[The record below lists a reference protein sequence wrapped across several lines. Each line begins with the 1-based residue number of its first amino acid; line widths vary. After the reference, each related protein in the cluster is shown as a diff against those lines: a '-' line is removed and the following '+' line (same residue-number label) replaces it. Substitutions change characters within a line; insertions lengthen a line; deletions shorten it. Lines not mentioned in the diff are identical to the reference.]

1 MNKNE
6 TTFNVN
12 GTLCTLVVSEDFDG
26 DCTKL
31 FHDLVS
37 VETGKVVATLDWSPY
52 STPSDEEV
60 QQIIDLADTRFGFS
74 LPEGLRWSNSHPMS
88 RMNFCS
94 DVLAMFLAGEEH
106 PKGGKLELVFRMP
119 PAPIEIAPII

>member
-1 MNKNE
+1 MKDKC

-12 GTLCTLVVSEDFDG
+12 GTLCTLVISEDRED

-31 FHDLVS
+31 WHDLTS

-52 STPSDEEV
+52 SIPSDEEV
-60 QQIIDLADTRFGFS
+60 QQLISLGEVILGQFY
-74 LPEGLRWSNSHPMS
+74 LPEGLRWENSHPMS

-94 DVLAMFLAGEEH
+94 DILAMHLSGESH
-106 PKGGKLELVFRMP
+106 PQGGKLELVFRVR
-119 PAPIEIAPII
+119 PALAA

>member
-1 MNKNE
+1 MKDKEN

-12 GTLCTLVVSEDFDG
+12 GTPCFLSISQDDDG
-26 DCTKL
+26 DCIKL
-31 FHDLVS
+31 WHDLVS

-52 STPSDEEV
+52 SIPSDEEV
-60 QQIIDLADTRFGFS
+60 QQIIDLADTRFGFT

-106 PKGGKLELVFRMP
+106 PQGGKLELVFRVR
-119 PAPIEIAPII
+119 PAVAA

>member
-12 GTLCTLVVSEDFDG
+12 GTLCTLVISEDNDG
-26 DCTKL
+26 DCIKL
-31 FHDLVS
+31 WHDLVS

-52 STPSDEEV
+52 SIPSDEEV
-60 QQIIDLADTRFGFS
+60 QQIIDLGEVALGKFT

-106 PKGGKLELVFRMP
+106 PQGGKLELVFRVRH
-119 PAPIEIAPII
+119 AVAA